1 MMLGVVPIITK
12 GSFALFLGGEKML
25 RILDDRSPGR
35 STVNFLI
42 FTIIFQILIGGL
54 KKYKT
59 YHLQEVST
67 YAQSLRTTLVN
78 NVLNI
83 YGLVVLLV
91 GNVLTLLYLWRQASN
106 MLKQL

>member
-1 MMLGVVPIITK
+1 MMMGLVPIITK

-25 RILDDRSPGR
+25 HILDDRPPGR

-42 FTIIFQILIGGL
+42 FTIIFQIFIRGM

-59 YHLQEVST
+59 HHLQEVDT

-91 GNVLTLLYLWRQASN
+91 GNVLVLLYLWRQAYN
-106 MLKQL
+106 M

>member
-12 GSFALFLGGEKML
+12 GSFALFLGCEKML
-25 RILDDRSPGR
+25 RILYDRSPGR

-42 FTIIFQILIGGL
+42 FTIIFQIFIRGM

-59 YHLQEVST
+59 YHLQEVSA

-78 NVLNI
+78 NILNI

-91 GNVLTLLYLWRQASN
+91 GIFLTRGGRLLICWNRFNNS
-106 MLKQL
+106 